1 MKTAQSSG
9 EVTCVT
15 CASAFVIKKGRNKQG
30 TKLFVLGQKML
41 FDLSDRC
48 PVDPGTKGGGRTPPP
63 PAGAPPLIGE
73 A

>member
-1 MKTAQSSG
+1 MCNLCKR
-9 EVTCVT
+9 
-15 CASAFVIKKGRNKQG
+15 FRNKKGRNKQG

-41 FDLSDRC
+41 FDLSDPC
-48 PVDPGTKGGGRTPPP
+48 SVDPGTKGSGRTPPP